1 MSKLSTAVLNRQ
13 PHYARL
19 LPQTVWDDEPDLIV
33 REAKRVN
40 AIRNMVEINRMEQ
53 VEKQNMLYMFG
64 ALFGRVFIPNEGVDP
79 EEVRVLSDQLA
90 RTFDGN
96 WTPECLHAMLA
107 IAQVKDYGLLSLRV
121 VTTAGVNF
129 IVDGFQGIAN
139 ISLMRFHGIGT
150 GTNAE
155 STGDTALQ
163 TESTTAL
170 TPASTRATG
179 TLTEGASANI
189 FRTVGS
195 NVVNTTVSATEH
207 GIFTQAA
214 TGGGTLLDRSVFSAV
229 GLVNGNTFQTTY
241 ELTIAAGG

>member
-1 MSKLSTAVLNRQ
+1 MSTLTARVLDRV
-13 PHYARL
+13 PSYTRL
-19 LPQTVWDDEPDLIV
+19 LNQTPWEGEQDIMV
-33 REAKRVN
+33 REAKRLN
-40 AIRNMVEINRMEQ
+40 SLRTMPEILKLQLAEENGI
-53 VEKQNMLYMFG
+53 G
-64 ALFGRVFIPNEGVDP
+64 ALFGALWIRRFAPKANVDP
-79 EEVRVLSDQLA
+79 MLVKQRADELAHIYDGVWNVQSLMAMEEIAVVSD
-90 RTFDGN
+90 F
-96 WTPECLHAMLA
+96 
-107 IAQVKDYGLLSLRV
+107 GLVSLRV
-121 VTTAGVNF
+121 VTTAGVNY
-129 IVDGFQGIAN
+129 IVDAFQGTQN
-139 ISLMRFHGIGT
+139 ISLMRYHGMGT

-207 GIFTQAA
+207 GIFNQAA
-214 TGGGTLLDRSVFSAV
+214 TGGGTLLDRSVFAAV

>member
-1 MSKLSTAVLNRQ
+1 MSNLETKVLDRV
-13 PHYARL
+13 PSYLRL
-19 LPQTVWDDEPDLIV
+19 LNQTTWETEPDILV

-40 AIRNMVEINRMEQ
+40 SLRTMPEILKLQIAEENGIGAIFGSLVVRRFAPREGIDPWAV
-53 VEKQNMLYMFG
+53 KQL
-64 ALFGRVFIPNEGVDP
+64 A
-79 EEVRVLSDQLA
+79 DQLA
-90 RTFDGN
+90 NIYDGVWN
-96 WTPECLHAMLA
+96 AECEGAMLELA
-107 IAQVKDYGLLSLRV
+107 VVSDFGLVSLRV
-121 VTTAGVNF
+121 VTTAGVNY
-129 IVDGFQGIAN
+129 IVDAFQGTQN
-139 ISLMRFHGIGT
+139 ISLMRYHGMGT

-155 STGDTALQ
+155 ATSDTALQ

-195 NVVNTTVSATEH
+195 NVVNTTVNATEH
-207 GIFTQAA
+207 GIFNQAA
-214 TGGGTLLDRSVFSAV
+214 TGGGTLLDRSVFAAV

>member
-1 MSKLSTAVLNRQ
+1 MSKLATRVLERT
-13 PHYARL
+13 PKYLGL
-19 LPQTVWDDEPDLIV
+19 LNQTVWETEPDVVV
-33 REAKRVN
+33 REARRINSLRLMPEILKIQAAEELGIG
-40 AIRNMVEINRMEQ
+40 AI
-53 VEKQNMLYMFG
+53 FG
-64 ALFGRVFIPNEGVDP
+64 SLVVRRFAPRSGVDP
-79 EEVRVLSDQLA
+79 MAVKVLSDQLA
-90 RTFDGN
+90 QTFDGEWN
-96 WTPECLHAMLA
+96 RDCTFAMLQLA
-107 IAQVKDYGLLSLRV
+107 EISDYGLVSLRV
-121 VTTAGVNF
+121 VTTAGVNYL
-129 IVDGFQGIAN
+129 VDGFQGTQN
-139 ISLMRFHGIGT
+139 ISLLRYHGMGT

-155 STGDTALQ
+155 ATSDTALQ

-207 GIFTQAA
+207 GIFNQAA
-214 TGGGTLLDRSVFSAV
+214 TGGGTLLDRSVFAAV